1 MSYRTANYNRIFHN
15 VLHDNNTLSGNLS
28 GDNLASIDYVNT
40 NIESIDL
47 TTQKNELI
55 TLQNELI
62 TLQNEINILV
72 EKNKR
77 IIGSITPYFLFNPP
91 INYLICNGQSLLVS
105 QYQKLFNVISYN
117 YGGSDL
123 YFNLPDFRSYYILG
137 GNNNINN
144 LSFSNLFSGNG
155 TTGGINNY
163 LKFGSVFPSG
173 FPLLTKMCNHIHIV
187 NDNGHFHDGWSE
199 DQPYATI
206 GTEGFIKKANQD
218 GNFNV
223 GSSTTGLTLKSS
235 GTDIQQIDS
244 YSGLSGVNI
253 TSPFFSVNFLICY
266 N

>member
-1 MSYRTANYNRIFHN
+1 MSYRTANYNRIFRN
-15 VLHDNNTLSGNLS
+15 VLHSNNTLSDDLS
-28 GDNLASIDYVNT
+28 GDNLASIDYVNN

-55 TLQNELI
+55 TLQNEL
-62 TLQNEINILV
+62 NNLV

-77 IIGSITPYFLFNPP
+77 IIGSIIPYFLLNPP
-91 INYLICNGQSLLVS
+91 INYLICNGQSLLTT
-105 QYQKLFNVISYN
+105 QYQKLFNVIGYA
-117 YGGSDL
+117 YGGSGL

-144 LSFSNLFSGNG
+144 LAFSNLFSGNG
-155 TTGGINNY
+155 TTGATNNY

-173 FPLLTKMCNHIHIV
+173 FPLLTKICNHTHKIF
-187 NDNGHFHDGWSE
+187 DFGHSHKGWTE
-199 DQPYATI
+199 TQPFSSV

-223 GSSTTGLTLKSS
+223 LTQKTGITLKST
-235 GTDIQQIDS
+235 GTDINQIDP

-253 TSPFFSVNFLICY
+253 TSAFFSVNFLICY